1 MNGGAVREPTP
12 GGERRMEP
20 VWGDVRSEAEPVPV
34 PAEVPARDHVSL
46 PRSLCESAICLLLA
60 VVLFRTFAAEGYM
73 ISTGSMAPHLLGYH
87 KRVCCPTCRYE
98 FPFGVAYDT
107 DEGTNAA
114 AETAPARNSAVCPNC
129 GQGAIDL
136 TDVPRNHGDQLL
148 VFKPAYALRPPR
160 RWEVVVF
167 RNPFCPT
174 EAYVK
179 RVIGL
184 PGEKVQ
190 IIEGDI
196 YADGVLCRKDWND
209 QRVLRVPV
217 HEHRYRP
224 RENDPDWQ
232 PLANTTAPAVAWEP
246 SGDEFCLSG
255 SQVTDEAAWS
265 WVEYAHRVRQKGQHE
280 TSVKLTSWPVD
291 IDPSRLPP
299 AGLRFDAVHQ
309 QLSCVGVLPDAAR
322 DVLLAAAADKDFYH
336 AVQTLSERS
345 HLAPVDDGYG
355 YNPREG
361 DYTPAPVRDLLLE
374 FTVQHQ
380 NGDGEFAAEM
390 SDGAANYTCVFDYGR
405 QEVRLYAG
413 DEPEP
418 VVTGAWPTGMETKPT
433 LIEMSL
439 IDQQVLVAA
448 NGKPLLGPWT
458 FSTPAE
464 TPVSRYPA
472 RFGARGLDLSVSNL
486 VVYRDVYY
494 TATRAKH
501 AVQKP
506 YQLDADELFVL
517 GDNSPVSH
525 DSRRWQDGA
534 VKTSLLVGKP
544 FVVHLPSKPGR
555 LRIGSYEM
563 QLRLPDFTRMQLLR

>member
-1 MNGGAVREPTP
+1 MEPT
-12 GGERRMEP
+12 GGDARRDGEP
-20 VWGDVRSEAEPVPV
+20 VSIPDEVSVR
-34 PAEVPARDHVSL
+34 DNISL
-46 PRSLCESAICLLLA
+46 PRSLCESAVCLLLA

-87 KRVCCPTCRYE
+87 KRVCCPTCQYE

-114 AETAPARNSAVCPNC
+114 TETSPARNRAVCPNC
-129 GQGAIDL
+129 GQTSIDL

-190 IIEGDI
+190 IIDGDI
-196 YADGVLCRKDWND
+196 YADGVLCRKDWLD

-217 HEHRYRP
+217 YDHRFHAVKS
-224 RENDPDWQ
+224 DPAWQ
-232 PLANTTAPAVAWEP
+232 PLETTAEAAVAWEP
-246 SGDEFCLSG
+246 QHDEFHLHG
-255 SQVTDEAAWS
+255 SQVVDESAWS
-265 WVEYAHRVRQKGQHE
+265 WVEYAHRIQQRGQHE
-280 TSVKLTSWPVD
+280 TSVKLTSWPAEL
-291 IDPSRLPP
+291 DPSRLPP
-299 AGLRFDAVHQ
+299 AGLRWDAIHQ
-309 QLSCVGVLPDAAR
+309 QLSCVGVLPDTAR
-322 DVLLAAAADKDFYH
+322 DALLATDADDDFYR
-336 AVQTLSERS
+336 AVRSLSERS
-345 HLAPVDDGYG
+345 HLAPVDDHYG

-361 DYTPAPVRDLLLE
+361 DYIPAPVRDLLLE
-374 FTVQHQ
+374 LTVTHH
-380 NGDGEFAAEM
+380 NGNGEFALEM
-390 SDGAANYTCVFDYGR
+390 SDGAANYTCVFDFGR

-413 DEPEP
+413 DEPDP
-418 VVTGAWPTGMETKPT
+418 VLTGTWPAGMDAGPT
-433 LIEMSL
+433 RLEMSL

-472 RFGARGLDLSVSNL
+472 RFGARGLDLTVNHL

-501 AVQKP
+501 AVHKP
-506 YQLDADELFVL
+506 YELEADELFVL

-525 DSRRWQDGA
+525 DSRRWSDGA

>member
-1 MNGGAVREPTP
+1 MESTGGQNRIDAQPVPTPERASVRE
-12 GGERRMEP
+12 
-20 VWGDVRSEAEPVPV
+20 
-34 PAEVPARDHVSL
+34 HISL

-87 KRVCCPTCRYE
+87 KRVCCPKCRYE

-114 AETAPARNSAVCPNC
+114 AETSPTRNRAQCPNC
-129 GQGAIDL
+129 GQTAIDL

-148 VFKPAYALRPPR
+148 VFKPAYALHPPR

-167 RNPFCPT
+167 RNPYCPT

-184 PGEKVQ
+184 PGEKLQ
-190 IIEGDI
+190 IIDGDI
-196 YADGVLCRKDWND
+196 YADGILCRKDWND
-209 QRVLRVPV
+209 LRVLRVPV
-217 HEHRYRP
+217 HEHRFRSTDA
-224 RENDPDWQ
+224 DPAWQ
-232 PLANTTAPAVAWEP
+232 PIETSAEAAVAWEP
-246 SGDEFCLSG
+246 QGHEFHLTA
-255 SQVTDEAAWS
+255 SQVTDESAWS
-265 WVEYAHRVRQKGQHE
+265 WVEYAHRLRQRGQHE
-280 TSVKLTSWPVD
+280 TSVKLSSWPVD
-291 IDPSRLPP
+291 LDPSRLPP

-309 QLSCVGVLPDAAR
+309 QLSCVGVLPDSAR
-322 DVLLAAAADKDFYH
+322 DVLLATAADDDFYR
-336 AVQTLSERS
+336 AVRSLSERS
-345 HLAPVDDGYG
+345 HLAPVDDSYG

-361 DYTPAPVRDLLLE
+361 DYVPAPVRDLLLSLSVE
-374 FTVQHQ
+374 HH
-380 NGDGEFAAEM
+380 NGDGEFALEM
-390 SDGAANYTCVFDYGR
+390 SDGAANYTCVFDYSR

-413 DEPEP
+413 DNPDP
-418 VVTGAWPTGMETKPT
+418 VVTGNWPSGMDTKPT

-439 IDQQVLVAA
+439 FDQQVLVAA
-448 NGKPLLGPWT
+448 DGKPLLGPWT

-472 RFGARGLDLSVSNL
+472 RFGARGLDLTVNNL
-486 VVYRDVYY
+486 CVYRDVYY

-506 YQLDADELFVL
+506 YQLDTDELFVL

-525 DSRRWQDGA
+525 DSRRWADGA

-555 LRIGSYEM
+555 LRVGSYEM
-563 QLRLPDFTRMQLLR
+563 QLRLPDFTRMQMLR

>member
-1 MNGGAVREPTP
+1 MEPT
-12 GGERRMEP
+12 GGDDRIVPEP
-20 VWGDVRSEAEPVPV
+20 VLLPATEPV
-34 PAEVPARDHVSL
+34 RDHISL
-46 PRSLCESAICLLLA
+46 PRSLCESAVCLLLA

-114 AETAPARNSAVCPNC
+114 AETAPARNRAQCPNC
-129 GQGAIDL
+129 GQTAIDL
-136 TDVPRNHGDQLL
+136 TAVPRNHGDQLL

-167 RNPFCPT
+167 RNPYCPT

-179 RVIGL
+179 RVVGL

-190 IIEGDI
+190 IIDGDI
-196 YADGVLCRKDWND
+196 YADGVLCRKDWPD

-217 HEHRYRP
+217 HEHHFQSTSTIP
-224 RENDPDWQ
+224 AWQ
-232 PLANTTAPAVAWEP
+232 PLETSVDAAVTWEP
-246 SGDEFCLSG
+246 RVDAFQLTAA
-255 SQVTDEAAWS
+255 QITDEAAWS
-265 WVEYAHRVRQKGQHE
+265 WVEYAHRIHQKGQHE
-280 TSVKLTSWPVD
+280 TTVKLSSWPVD
-291 IDPSRLPP
+291 LDTSRLPP

-309 QLSCVGVLPDAAR
+309 QLSCVGVLPDSAR
-322 DVLLAAAADKDFYH
+322 DVLLAAAADDDFYR
-336 AVQTLSERS
+336 AVRSLSERS

-355 YNPREG
+355 YNPHEG
-361 DYTPAPVRDLLLE
+361 DYVPAPVRDVMLAV
-374 FTVQHQ
+374 TVQHQ
-380 NGDGEFAAEM
+380 NGDGEFALEM
-390 SDGAANYTCVFDYGR
+390 SDGAANYTCVFDFGR

-413 DEPEP
+413 DAPEP
-418 VVTGAWPTGMETKPT
+418 VATGPWPAGMESSPT
-433 LIEMSL
+433 PVEMSL

-458 FSTPAE
+458 FATPPE

-472 RFGARGLDLSVSNL
+472 RFGARGLDLSVSQL

-494 TATRAKH
+494 TAIRAKH

-506 YQLDADELFVL
+506 YALDADELFVL

-525 DSRRWQDGA
+525 DSRRWLDGA

-555 LRIGSYEM
+555 LRIGSSEM
-563 QLRLPDFTRMQLLR
+563 HLRLPDFTRMQFLR